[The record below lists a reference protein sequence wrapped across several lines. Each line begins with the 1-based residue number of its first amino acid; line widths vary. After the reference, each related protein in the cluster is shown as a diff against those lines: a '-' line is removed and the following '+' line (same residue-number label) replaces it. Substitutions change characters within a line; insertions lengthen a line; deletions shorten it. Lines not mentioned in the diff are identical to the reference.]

1 MTTGFYQDAFI
12 QMKEENRLNRYAVV
26 RFSPKLSTDLT
37 LFLFEHGRYFTDDEM
52 SDYILWFM
60 ENNGL
65 EIEDVRLR
73 VPWEECLALKAS
85 DEHVDWNRVSRPY
98 FKHLRQAG
106 AFHPTYYQQE
116 TGNESAQRRRYLREL

>member
-52 SDYILWFM
+52 SDYILWAWRQWI
-60 ENNGL
+60 G
-65 EIEDVRLR
+65 IEDVRLR
-73 VPWEECLALKAS
+73 VPWEECP
-85 DEHVDWNRVSRPY
+85 RQ
-98 FKHLRQAG
+98 RQAMSMSIG
-106 AFHPTYYQQE
+106 IVSQDLI
-116 TGNESAQRRRYLREL
+116 SSI